1 MVESKTIEM
10 WWWRENNSNV
20 VVVVLG
26 EENNRILWPED
37 LYKCAT
43 FYLFLSLD
51 FAPEEFT

>member
-1 MVESKTIEM
+1 MESKTIEM

-43 FYLFLSLD
+43 FYLFLSLH
-51 FAPEEFT
+51 FAPEEVT